1 MSQEM
6 LGGGA
11 KVKGVVDIVFLIDA
25 SGSMTECI
33 DAVKDK
39 IGVFISELS
48 GGQVPIKDWR
58 ARVIGYRDAKC
69 DGDQWLVTNPFVSND
84 QAALTA
90 QLSSLEAKGGGDEPE
105 SLIDALLEI
114 CSWNAVQKT
123 EVADNC
129 SWRHFTDARRSV
141 VLFTDAT
148 YHPDAKS
155 GATMSDVF
163 TQITAMKLELQYIV
177 PDAPCYDSLESLP
190 YALPIER
197 IASPYVAELKRM
209 VAETSQFTEVMKAMA
224 RTITQPAAPSTDDI
238 L

>member
-1 MSQEM
+1 MSQES
-6 LGGGA
+6 LGSDA

-25 SGSMTECI
+25 SGSMGDCI
-33 DAVKDK
+33 QAVKDK

-48 GGQVPIKDWR
+48 GGQVPVKDWR

-90 QLSSLEAKGGGDEPE
+90 QLSSLTAEGGGDEPE
-105 SLIDALLEI
+105 SLIDALLVVGN
-114 CSWNAVQKT
+114 WNAVQKS
-123 EVADNC
+123 EVADDS

-148 YHPDAKS
+148 FHPDAKS
-155 GATMSDVF
+155 GATISDAF
-163 TQITAMKLELQYIV
+163 SLITSMKLELQYIV
-177 PDAPCYDSLESLP
+177 PDAPCYDSFESLP
-190 YALPIER
+190 YAIPIER
-197 IASPYVAELKRM
+197 ISAPFVGELKRM
-209 VAETSQFTEVMKAMA
+209 VTETSNFTEVMKAMA
-224 RTITQPAAPSTDDI
+224 RTITQPAAPTEVDV